1 MVNFKENYHFSGGP
15 TFSRGVQLFQGGG
28 GSNCLFPIETHITCD
43 FPGGGGGVR
52 TPCPPLWIR
61 TWRESK
67 RWRSAGKREW
77 GKLHNRPGYVIICL
91 NARNK
96 LHNRRGLR
104 DHLLKCTEKVTE
116 QVDLQDQRSKC
127 SEHTTEQVYLQDQR
141 LKCSEHTT
149 EHIDLHD
156 QMLICSELTT
166 EQVFL

>member
-28 GSNCLFPIETHITCD
+28 GTNCLFPIETHITCD
-43 FPGGGGGVR
+43 FTGGGGSGPPVPPSGSALGVRANGGGVR
-52 TPCPPLWIR
+52 G
-61 TWRESK
+61 RESGASYIIG
-67 RWRSAGKREW
+67 R
-77 GKLHNRPGYVIICL
+77 GYVIICL

-149 EHIDLHD
+149 EHIVLHD